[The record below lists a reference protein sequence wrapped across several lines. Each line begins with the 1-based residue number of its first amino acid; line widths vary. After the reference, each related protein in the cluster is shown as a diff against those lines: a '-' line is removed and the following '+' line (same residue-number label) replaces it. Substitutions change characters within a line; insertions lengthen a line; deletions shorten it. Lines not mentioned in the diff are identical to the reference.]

1 MLFTPIKTSS
11 LDLNKRL
18 KIPVVLHLTC
28 YNKFKEEEE
37 EEEDYKNKM
46 LV

>member
-1 MLFTPIKTSS
+1 MLFTLIKTSS

-28 YNKFKEEEE
+28 YNKCKEEEE
-37 EEEDYKNKM
+37 EDCKNKM